1 MAILA
6 PSSENIN
13 RLKVPPTDGE
23 LYLLKFLGENLDNK
37 YEIYFQPFI
46 NGDFPDIVVMREN
59 SGVLIIEVK
68 DWDLNN
74 YYIDERK
81 NWRVRKNDTFP
92 LKSPFEQ
99 VQSYKNTLYNLH
111 IEHLYKKKVTTADMF
126 STVTCAVYFHHQKED
141 NIRSFVHN
149 KHRDDIAY
157 DRFIG
162 KFELLGSDTLTKKK
176 FSEILRRRRLY
187 RDYELFDGDLYK
199 SFKKYL
205 KPSMHTIEQG
215 IEIVYTEKQKT
226 LIESK
231 SIQQKIRGFAGSG
244 KTMILAKRAVNSHI
258 RTGSKVLILTYNITL
273 KNYIHDKINDVR
285 ETFNWEN
292 FCILNYHDFINSQ
305 LNNLEIP
312 ILLPDNP
319 KDVEWSSYLDRNY
332 YSNENVF
339 DDSYIHTEKYN
350 SIFIDEVQDYKSAW
364 LKIIRKYFLAQDGEL
379 VVYGDE
385 KQNVYNVQMDSD
397 RKPNTGIPGRWNEL
411 DESYRLTTKIA
422 NLAIK
427 YQNYFFASKYDIET
441 VQVIKQQTL
450 FDAKVSIEY
459 YFLDSK
465 LKRDQVFE
473 KIIYL
478 IENSEIHPN
487 DICFL
492 SLKIEILRELDFLIR
507 SRLKQNT
514 ETTFD
519 KKESFEERSRK
530 INDQNKLEKEIER
543 IEKSKKDNFWMNPG
557 FSKLSTIHSFK
568 GWEAPALFL
577 IIDSSS
583 ESGAPLSEEL
593 IYTAITR
600 CRHALYILNIGN
612 AKYHKFFNENVPKS
626 YPIEQNQGG

>member
-1 MAILA
+1 
-6 PSSENIN
+6 
-13 RLKVPPTDGE
+13 
-23 LYLLKFLGENLDNK
+23 
-37 YEIYFQPFI
+37 
-46 NGDFPDIVVMREN
+46 
-59 SGVLIIEVK
+59 
-68 DWDLNN
+68 
-74 YYIDERK
+74 
-81 NWRVRKNDTFP
+81 
-92 LKSPFEQ
+92 
-99 VQSYKNTLYNLH
+99 
-111 IEHLYKKKVTTADMF
+111 
-126 STVTCAVYFHHQKED
+126 
-141 NIRSFVHN
+141 
-149 KHRDDIAY
+149 
-157 DRFIG
+157 
-162 KFELLGSDTLTKKK
+162 
-176 FSEILRRRRLY
+176 
-187 RDYELFDGDLYK
+187 
-199 SFKKYL
+199 
-205 KPSMHTIEQG
+205 
-215 IEIVYTEKQKT
+215 
-226 LIESK
+226 
-231 SIQQKIRGFAGSG
+231 
-244 KTMILAKRAVNSHI
+244 
-258 RTGSKVLILTYNITL
+258 
-273 KNYIHDKINDVR
+273 DVR

-478 IENSEIHPN
+478 IENSEI
-487 DICFL
+487 
-492 SLKIEILRELDFLIR
+492 
-507 SRLKQNT
+507 
-514 ETTFD
+514 
-519 KKESFEERSRK
+519 
-530 INDQNKLEKEIER
+530 
-543 IEKSKKDNFWMNPG
+543 
-557 FSKLSTIHSFK
+557 
-568 GWEAPALFL
+568 
-577 IIDSSS
+577 
-583 ESGAPLSEEL
+583 
-593 IYTAITR
+593 
-600 CRHALYILNIGN
+600 
-612 AKYHKFFNENVPKS
+612 
-626 YPIEQNQGG
+626 

>member
-1 MAILA
+1 MAILS
-6 PSSENIN
+6 PSFENIN

-23 LYLLKFLGENLDNK
+23 LYLLKFLYENLDNK
-37 YEIYFQPFI
+37 YEIYFQPYI

-92 LKSPFEQ
+92 LKSPFKQ
-99 VQSYKNTLYNLH
+99 VESYKNTLYGLH
-111 IEHLYKKKVTTADMF
+111 IEHLHKQKVTTVDRF
-126 STVTCAVYFHHQKED
+126 STVSCAVYFHHQKED
-141 NIRSFVHN
+141 YIRSFVHN

-162 KFELLGSDTLTKKK
+162 KFELLGSDSLTKKK
-176 FSEILRRRRLY
+176 FSEMLRRRRLC
-187 RDYELFDGDLYK
+187 RDYESFDGELYK
-199 SFKKYL
+199 NFKKYL

-215 IEIVYTEKQKT
+215 IEIVYTEKQKA

-273 KNYIHDKINDVR
+273 KNYIHDKINEVR
-285 ETFNWEN
+285 ETFNWKN

-312 ILLPDNP
+312 ILPPNNP
-319 KDVEWSSYLDRNY
+319 NEVEGSSYRDRNY
-332 YSNENVF
+332 YSNESVF
-339 DDSYIHTEKYN
+339 DDTHIDIEKYN

-364 LKIIRKYFLAQDGEL
+364 LKIIRKYFLVQGGEL

-385 KQNVYNVQMDSD
+385 KQNVYNIQMDSD
-397 RKPNTGIPGRWNEL
+397 RKPNTGISGRWNEL
-411 DESYRLTTKIA
+411 DESYRLTTKVA

-427 YQNYFFASKYDIET
+427 YQNHFFASKYDIEK
-441 VQVIKQQTL
+441 VQVIEQQTL
-450 FDAKVSIEY
+450 FDAKISIEY

-473 KIIYL
+473 KIISL
-478 IENSEIHPN
+478 IENSENHPN

-492 SLKIEILRELDFLIR
+492 AHKKEFLRELDFLLR
-507 SRLKQNT
+507 SRLRQNT
-514 ETTFD
+514 ETTFE
-519 KKESFEERSRK
+519 KKEMFEERSRK
-530 INDQNKLEKEIER
+530 INDQNRLKNENDR

-568 GWEAPALFL
+568 GWEVPALFL

-583 ESGAPLSEEL
+583 ESGAPSSEEL

-600 CRHALYILNIGN
+600 CRLALYILNIGN
-612 AKYHKFFNENVPKS
+612 TKYHEFFNENVQES
-626 YPIEQNQGG
+626 HLVS